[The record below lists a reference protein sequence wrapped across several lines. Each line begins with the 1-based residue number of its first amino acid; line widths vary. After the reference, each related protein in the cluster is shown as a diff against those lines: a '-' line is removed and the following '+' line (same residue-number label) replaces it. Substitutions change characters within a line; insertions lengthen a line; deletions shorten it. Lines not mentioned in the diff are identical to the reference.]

1 MGKPVGAFLDE
12 VTTDMNNLPVVSD
25 SVISRLSGTHEGVD
39 VDTLVEAFF
48 SGKSEK
54 TIESYRRDLRTFGE
68 FLGAEDIKDAAQRI
82 FSLSHGEANA
92 QGLRYRKHLSK
103 DKGLKPTTV
112 NRHLASLRSLV
123 ALGQALGMI
132 PWKLSV
138 KNEKT
143 TPYKDLSGPDT
154 TGIRLLLLAAESGGG
169 KLAKRNRAL
178 LMILYTVGLRRNEA
192 VSLDFPDDVSLENR
206 TIKVLGKGKTE
217 KVNLTLPEKTLE
229 AVKKWIEVRGDVPG
243 PLFVNLDPVKKG
255 DGRLSGRSVHRIVKA
270 LGQHVGLNDLHPH
283 SLRHSAITNA
293 LEKAKGRYDL
303 EECCDFSRHS
313 DVKTMM
319 IYRKRKKNVQ
329 GDLSELLAADL

>member
-1 MGKPVGAFLDE
+1 MSSCQDIGS
-12 VTTDMNNLPVVSD
+12 DMNNLPVISD
-25 SVISRLSGTHEGVD
+25 SAISRLSGTHDGVD

-54 TIESYRRDLRTFGE
+54 TIESYRHDLKTFSE
-68 FLGAEDIKDAAQRI
+68 FLGAEDIKEAAKQI
-82 FSLSHGEANA
+82 FSWSHGEANA
-92 QGLRYRKHLSK
+92 LALRYRKRLSK
-103 DKGLKPTTV
+103 ERGLKPTTV

-123 ALGQALGMI
+123 AMGQALGI
-132 PWKLSV
+132 VPWKLSV

-143 TPYKDLSGPDT
+143 TAYKDISGPDT
-154 TGIRLLLLAAESGGG
+154 TGIKLLLMAADFRGD
-169 KLAKRNRAL
+169 KLARRNRAL
-178 LMILYTVGLRRNEA
+178 LMMLYTAGLRRNEA
-192 VSLDFPDDVSLENR
+192 VSLDFPADVSLENR

-217 KVNLTLPEKTLE
+217 QIGLTLPEKTVD
-229 AVKKWIEVRGDVPG
+229 AIRKWIEVRGDSPG
-243 PLFVNLDPVKKG
+243 PLFVNLDPVGKG

-270 LGQHVGLNDLHPH
+270 LGQHIGLNDLHPH

>member
-1 MGKPVGAFLDE
+1 MG
-12 VTTDMNNLPVVSD
+12 TDSMNNSNDIIPVVYD
-25 SVISRLSGTHEGVD
+25 GGFSRLSASTSGVD
-39 VDTLVEAFF
+39 IDTLVEAFF

-68 FLGAEDIKDAAQRI
+68 FLGSKDINEAAKRI
-82 FSLSHGEANA
+82 FSLPHGEANA
-92 QGLRYRKHLSK
+92 LALMYRNHLSK
-103 DKGLKPTTV
+103 ERNLKPTTV

-143 TPYKDLSGPDT
+143 TPYKDLTGPDT
-154 TGIRLLLLAAESGGG
+154 TGIRLLLLAAESDGV

-192 VSLDFPDDVSLENR
+192 VSLDFPEDVSLENR

-217 KVNLTLPEKTLE
+217 KINLSLPDKTMDAIRE
-229 AVKKWIEVRGDVPG
+229 WIEVRGDEPG
-243 PLFVNLDPVKKG
+243 PLFVNLDPVGKG

>member
-1 MGKPVGAFLDE
+1 
-12 VTTDMNNLPVVSD
+12 
-25 SVISRLSGTHEGVD
+25 
-39 VDTLVEAFF
+39 
-48 SGKSEK
+48 
-54 TIESYRRDLRTFGE
+54 
-68 FLGAEDIKDAAQRI
+68 
-82 FSLSHGEANA
+82 
-92 QGLRYRKHLSK
+92 
-103 DKGLKPTTV
+103 
-112 NRHLASLRSLV
+112 
-123 ALGQALGMI
+123 MI

-154 TGIRLLLLAAESGGG
+154 TGIRLLLLAAESGGD

-178 LMILYTVGLRRNEA
+178 LMMLYTVGLRRNEA
-192 VSLDFPDDVSLENR
+192 VSLDFPEDVSLENR

-217 KVNLTLPEKTLE
+217 KIGLTLPEKTVDAIRE
-229 AVKKWIEVRGDVPG
+229 WIEVRGDSPG
-243 PLFVNLDPVKKG
+243 PLFMNLDPVGKG
-255 DGRLSGRSVHRIVKA
+255 DGRLSGRSVHRIVKS
-270 LGQHVGLNDLHPH
+270 LGQHIGLNDLHPH

-319 IYRKRKKNVQ
+319 IYRKRNKNVQ